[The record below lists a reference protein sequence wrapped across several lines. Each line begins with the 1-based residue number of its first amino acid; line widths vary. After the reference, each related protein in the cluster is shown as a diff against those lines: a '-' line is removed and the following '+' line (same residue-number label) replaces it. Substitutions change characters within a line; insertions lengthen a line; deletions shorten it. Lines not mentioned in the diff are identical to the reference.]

1 MPIVE
6 VSEIV
11 IASVEE
17 SYGLICDPEKYSQL
31 MTGIHSVQVLEHNP
45 RGAKTSWIM
54 DVEGLKF
61 KWEQLDEYCLEDKTL
76 HFSQIK
82 GDMLKFEGKWSFSK
96 TPEGT
101 KVSLYL
107 DVDPGIPM
115 LGLFH
120 YILMKRVQEV
130 VQGMVK
136 GFKEL
141 VETSPIISRR
151 FPPRI
156 ANDINYISTKE
167 I

>member
-1 MPIVE
+1 MPVVE
-6 VSEIV
+6 VSEVV
-11 IASVEE
+11 IASVDET
-17 SYGLICDPEKYSQL
+17 YGMICNPENYPQL
-31 MTGIHSVQVLEHNP
+31 MTGIHSVQVLEQNP
-45 RGAKTSWIM
+45 WGAKTSWVM

-61 KWEQLDEYCLEDKTL
+61 KWEQLDEYCLEDKSL

-96 TPEGT
+96 TSEGT

-136 GFKEL
+136 GFKDL
-141 VETSPIISRR
+141 VETSPIVCRG
-151 FPPRI
+151 FPPQI
-156 ANDINYISTKE
+156 ANDINYISTRE